1 MRDADLLGETRVM
14 LQVAALAVDRDEPAR
29 SHEREQQTELLLRRV
44 TRSRARGRPACGY
57 TSAPLRYS
65 ESTTRWIAG
74 SFPGIRLEESTTVSP
89 SLSLTHLCS
98 RAAIRLSAQY
108 GSP

>member
-1 MRDADLLGETRVM
+1 MN
-14 LQVAALAVDRDEPAR
+14 Q
-29 SHEREQQTELLLRRV
+29 
-44 TRSRARGRPACGY
+44 RGRTSEINRRSSSCAACPLAWTGSDGMWN

-74 SFPGIRLEESTTVSP
+74 SLPGIRLEDSTTVSP

-98 RAAIRLSAQY
+98 RAAIRLSAE
-108 GSP
+108 